1 MGVWTSGPRSRA
13 LALQDSGLRAA
24 FNKVLPDW
32 TEDDVAGS
40 PYAIGA
46 YEVPASLGGESGLNS
61 FRTKLNQRGLK
72 LLLDFVPNHLGL
84 DHPWAAERPELF
96 VQLPPN
102 TPGSFEQQTKSGIRW
117 LAHGKDPYFAPWT
130 DTIQLDYR
138 RAETRVAMTE
148 LLLSIASRCDGVRC
162 DMAMLLLNDVFEK
175 NWTQFP
181 PPATPPASEFWA
193 DAISEVKSR
202 YPGFVF
208 LGEVYWGLQGRLQE
222 LEFDFTYDKDLYDQ
236 LIARRPAEVRRHLF
250 AVSSNYLERSAH
262 FLENHD
268 ERRIAEILSFEEHRA
283 AALLMLGLPG
293 MRFLHEGQLSGK
305 RIHVP
310 VQRARVH
317 DEPVDANIQAFY
329 DRLLTILN
337 SPFPGAHNSE
347 PLGKLPVGRGEFKIL
362 QSQPFSAGG
371 SGFESVIAIQW
382 EHREESPGG
391 RERTIEFAVIVVNL
405 SPDRI
410 QCRLQLSVPG
420 LADHGWELRDLLGDV
435 RGQHVGGT
443 LAREGLLLDLP
454 GSAAQLLFC
463 RPFGG

>member
-46 YEVPASLGGESGLNS
+46 YEVPASLGGDAGLKA
-61 FRTKLNQRGLK
+61 FRAKLNQRGLK

-84 DHPWAAERPELF
+84 DHLWAAERPELF
-96 VQLPPN
+96 VQCPPN

-138 RAETRVAMTE
+138 RAETRAAMTE

-162 DMAMLLLNDVFEK
+162 DMAMLLLNEVFEK
-175 NWTQFP
+175 NWAQFDSP
-181 PPATPPASEFWA
+181 STPPASEFWA

-222 LEFDFTYDKDLYDQ
+222 LGFDFTYDKDLYDH
-236 LIARRPAEVRRHLF
+236 LIALRPAEVRRHVS
-250 AVSSNYLERSAH
+250 AVSPNYLERSAH

-268 ERRIAEILSFEEHRA
+268 ERRIAEHLSFEEERA

-310 VQRARVH
+310 VQLARAP
-317 DEPVDANIQAFY
+317 DEPVVAETQVFY
-329 DRLLTILN
+329 DKLLTVLN
-337 SPFPGAHNSE
+337 SSLPGARDTE
-347 PLGKLPVGRGEFKIL
+347 PVGKLPVGRGEFKLL
-362 QSQPFSAGG
+362 QSQPVSEGG

-382 EHREESPGG
+382 EHTEESPGG
-391 RERTIEFAVIVVNL
+391 LEFAIVIANL
-405 SPDRI
+405 SANPV

-420 LADHGWELRDLLGDV
+420 LADRHWELLDLLGYV
-435 RGQHVGGT
+435 SSQHFGGT
-443 LAREGLLLDLP
+443 LARDGLLLDLP
-454 GSAAQLLFC
+454 GSAARLLLG
-463 RPFGG
+463 RPLGR